1 MIDFG
6 KLKTLRT
13 QKKIPLQEMADAL
26 GFQTAGG
33 YLRIESGENK
43 LKAEHLPV
51 LAEKFEMS
59 LNQLIMEIF
68 FENKLDE
75 SSIKNEYVDISS
87 INREEVIK

>member
-51 LAEKFEMS
+51 LADKFEMS
-59 LNQLIMEIF
+59 LNQLIGEIF
-68 FENKLDE
+68 FGSQLDE
-75 SSIKNEYVDISS
+75 SSIKKEIVDTPS
-87 INREEVIK
+87 IKQEVI